1 MICVKKEK
9 YVSKHCG
16 NVSRSFKDIA
26 YSYISLFLVVM
37 VLVGTTVSWFTI
49 KDNANINSNIMN
61 FNSGTGLRVNDGE
74 DITNH
79 IKVDNFKI
87 DEASSVD
94 GRNLFFPN
102 KNVDG
107 DNNLTYSLQYRDA
120 TVGDKNQRF
129 LYKDFTVSADSK
141 ETDVYVKSYTI
152 KVGKE
157 TFNGSTQILFEDKD
171 KPLKPTGIVTHDT
184 CPIRIAFITDSQD
197 KPTVFDP
204 TALVDRYAKTYPAI
218 SSTSLDTGSVI
229 NTENSTSISFSD
241 YYYAVGKP
249 IFTLEGTTPKK
260 VTMVAWLEG
269 TGDNCDKYAGKKLSI
284 DIELESNFKDMET
297 ITFVDDTVGDNV
309 TSVKHW
315 INENKDCIVT
325 MTYKD
330 ITTTDSPYRTVIM
343 QENGND
349 DKGNPTWVA
358 PIPEKVVT
366 DITFN
371 RYSLNDEMIYNAWYT
386 RAQVEDMWAHM
397 LDSRKPA
404 ALQESRE
411 IKDKTT
417 GELKRKTV
425 YTAIG
430 GNGYSTTQNISERL
444 SPCLGYWD
452 YENIKNPSGGG
463 SSSGGGSGSGGGIV
477 EDPNAKIKIG
487 IDFNITTNN
496 KNWIKEDIKN
506 HGYRMF
512 AKFTDGK
519 LVPMKLDNDV
529 CKIDNDG
536 KINDYEMKVNSILT
550 AFVLKSNSDTKTIE
564 IDKNVTFNRSM
575 NITMEISNDDVA
587 RRTN

>member
-1 MICVKKEK
+1 MKKEK

-16 NVSRSFKDIA
+16 NVSRSFKDIS

-102 KNVDG
+102 NNVDG

-141 ETDVYVKSYTI
+141 ETNVYVKSYTI
-152 KVGKE
+152 KVGDE
-157 TFNGSTQILFEDKD
+157 TFNGSTQILFEDKNN
-171 KPLKPTGIVTHDT
+171 PLKPTGIVTHDA

-218 SSTSLDTGSVI
+218 SSTALDTGLVI

-269 TGDNCDKYAGKKLSI
+269 TGDNCDKYAGKDLSI
-284 DIELESNFKDMET
+284 DIELESNFKDMEW
-297 ITFVDDTVGDNV
+297 ITFVDDTVGDDDA
-309 TSVKHW
+309 SVKHW
-315 INENKDCIVT
+315 INKDNDCIVT

-330 ITTTDSPYRTVIM
+330 ITTTGSPYRTVIM

-386 RAQVEDMWAHM
+386 RKDVETMWEHK
-397 LDSRKPA
+397 LDGRKPA

-411 IKDKTT
+411 INGT
-417 GELKRKTV
+417 RKTV
-425 YTAIG
+425 YTALG
-430 GNGYSTTQNISERL
+430 GNGYSTTEDISERL

-452 YENIKNPSGGG
+452 YENISSGG
-463 SSSGGGSGSGGGIV
+463 SSSGGGSGSGGSGSGGEIV

-487 IDFNITTNN
+487 IDFNITANN
-496 KNWIKEDIKN
+496 KDWINNNIN
-506 HGYRMF
+506 FNGYKMY
-512 AKFTDGK
+512 AKFSDGT
-519 LVPMKLDNDV
+519 LVPMSKGKDEVV
-529 CKIDNDG
+529 CKIN
-536 KINDYEMKVNSILT
+536 NYEMKVNSILT
-550 AFVLKSNSDTKTIE
+550 AFVLKSESDTKTIK
-564 IDKNVTFNRSM
+564 IDKNVIFNRSM

-587 RRTN
+587 HRTN

>member
-1 MICVKKEK
+1 
-9 YVSKHCG
+9 
-16 NVSRSFKDIA
+16 
-26 YSYISLFLVVM
+26 M

-107 DNNLTYSLQYRDA
+107 GNNLTYSLQYRDA

-141 ETDVYVKSYTI
+141 ETNVYVKSYTI
-152 KVGKE
+152 KVGDE
-157 TFNGSTQILFEDKD
+157 VFNGSTQILFEDKAN
-171 KPLKPTGIVTHDT
+171 PLKPTGIVTHDT
-184 CPIRIAFITDSQD
+184 CPVRIAFITDSQD

-269 TGDNCDKYAGKKLSI
+269 TGDNCDKYAGKDLSI
-284 DIELESNFKDMET
+284 DIELESNFKDMEM
-297 ITFVDDTVGDNV
+297 ITFVDNTVGDSDA
-309 TSVKHW
+309 SVKHW
-315 INENKDCIVT
+315 INNNNDCLVT

-330 ITTTDSPYRTVIM
+330 VTTTGSPYRTVIM

-386 RAQVEDMWAHM
+386 RDQVETMWAHK
-397 LDSRKPA
+397 LDDRKPA

-411 IKDKTT
+411 INGT
-417 GELKRKTV
+417 RKTV
-425 YTAIG
+425 YTALG
-430 GNGYSTTQNISERL
+430 GNGYSTTEDISERL

-452 YENIKNPSGGG
+452 YENIKNNTSGGG
-463 SSSGGGSGSGGGIV
+463 SSSGGSGEIV

-487 IDFNITTNN
+487 IDFNITTND
-496 KNWIKEDIKN
+496 KTWIQDDIN
-506 HGYRMF
+506 YHGYTMY
-512 AKFTDGK
+512 AKFIDGT
-519 LVPMKLDNDV
+519 LVPMELDNDI
-529 CKIDNDG
+529 CKISN
-536 KINDYEMKVNSILT
+536 YEMKVNSILT
-550 AFVLKSNSDTKTIE
+550 NFVLKSKSDTKTIKIE
-564 IDKNVTFNRSM
+564 QNVVFNRSM
-575 NITMEISNDDVA
+575 NIAMVISNNDVA
-587 RRTN
+587 HRTN

>member
-1 MICVKKEK
+1 
-9 YVSKHCG
+9 
-16 NVSRSFKDIA
+16 
-26 YSYISLFLVVM
+26 M

-102 KNVDG
+102 NNVDS

-141 ETDVYVKSYTI
+141 ETNVYVKSYTI
-152 KVGKE
+152 KVGNE
-157 TFNGSTQILFEDKD
+157 TFNGSTQILFEDKNN
-171 KPLKPTGIVTHDT
+171 PLKPTGIVTHDA

-218 SSTSLDTGSVI
+218 SSTALDTGLVI

-269 TGDNCDKYAGKKLSI
+269 TGDNCDKYAGKDLSI
-284 DIELESNFKDMET
+284 DIELESNFKDMEW
-297 ITFVDDTVGDNV
+297 ITFVDDTVGDNDPSV
-309 TSVKHW
+309 THW
-315 INENKDCIVT
+315 INKDKDCIVT

-330 ITTTDSPYRTVIM
+330 ITTTGSPYRTVIM
-343 QENGND
+343 QEND
-349 DKGNPTWVA
+349 KDAKGNPTWVA

-386 RAQVEDMWAHM
+386 RKDVETMWAKK
-397 LDSRKPA
+397 LNTDRKKAP
-404 ALQESRE
+404 LQESRE
-411 IKDKTT
+411 INGT
-417 GELKRKTV
+417 RKTV
-425 YTAIG
+425 YTALG
-430 GNGYSTTQNISERL
+430 GNGYSTTEDISERL

-452 YENIKNPSGGG
+452 YENISSGG
-463 SSSGGGSGSGGGIV
+463 SSSGGGSGSGGSGSGGGIV

-487 IDFNITTNN
+487 IDFNITANN
-496 KNWIKEDIKN
+496 KNWIKSNINDN
-506 HGYRMF
+506 GYTMY
-512 AKFTDGK
+512 AKFIDGT
-519 LVPMKLDNDV
+519 LVYGIGQRCL
-529 CKIDNDG
+529 
-536 KINDYEMKVNSILT
+536 
-550 AFVLKSNSDTKTIE
+550 
-564 IDKNVTFNRSM
+564 
-575 NITMEISNDDVA
+575 
-587 RRTN
+587 

>member
-1 MICVKKEK
+1 MKKEK
-9 YVSKHCG
+9 YVSKHAG
-16 NVSRSFKDIA
+16 DVTHSLKKAA

-107 DNNLTYSLQYRDA
+107 GNNLTYSLQYRDA

-141 ETDVYVKSYTI
+141 ETDVYVKSYKIT
-152 KVGKE
+152 VGDE
-157 TFNGSTQILFEDKD
+157 VFNGSTQILFEDKNN
-171 KPLKPTGIVTHDT
+171 PLKPTGIVTHDI

-269 TGDNCDKYAGKKLSI
+269 TGDNCDKYAGKDLSI
-284 DIELESNFKDMET
+284 DIELESNFKDMEW
-297 ITFVDDTVGDNV
+297 ITFVDDTVGDNDA
-309 TSVKHW
+309 SVKHW
-315 INENKDCIVT
+315 INKDNDCIVT

-330 ITTTDSPYRTVIM
+330 ITTTGSPYRTVIM
-343 QENGND
+343 QEND
-349 DKGNPTWVA
+349 KDAKGNPTWVA

-386 RAQVEDMWAHM
+386 RDQVEKMWANK
-397 LDSRKPA
+397 LTKTYK
-404 ALQESRE
+404 LQESRE
-411 IKDKTT
+411 ITDSSTGKTS
-417 GELKRKTV
+417 RKTV
-425 YTAIG
+425 YTALG
-430 GNGYSTTQNISERL
+430 GNGYGKTEDISERL

-452 YENIKNPSGGG
+452 YENISSGGSG
-463 SSSGGGSGSGGGIV
+463 SGGSGSGGGIV

-496 KNWIKEDIKN
+496 KTWIKGNIKDN
-506 HGYRMF
+506 GYKMY
-512 AKFTDGK
+512 AKFIDGT
-519 LVPMKLDNDV
+519 LVPMDLDNDV
-529 CKIDNDG
+529 CKINDC
-536 KINDYEMKVNSILT
+536 EMKVNSILT
-550 AFVLKSNSDTKTIE
+550 AFVLKSKSDTKTIR
-564 IDKNVTFNRSM
+564 INQNVIFNRSM

-587 RRTN
+587 HRTN

>member
-1 MICVKKEK
+1 MKKEK

-16 NVSRSFKDIA
+16 NVSRSFKDIS

-37 VLVGTTVSWFTI
+37 VLIGSTVSWFTI

-102 KNVDG
+102 NNVDG
-107 DNNLTYSLQYRDA
+107 DSNLTYSLQYRDA

-141 ETDVYVKSYTI
+141 ETNVYVKSYTI
-152 KVGKE
+152 KVGDE
-157 TFNGSTQILFEDKD
+157 TFNGSTQILFNDSSN
-171 KPLKPTGIVTHDT
+171 PLKPTGIVTHDT

-269 TGDNCDKYAGKKLSI
+269 TGDNCDKYAGKPLSI
-284 DIELESNFKDMET
+284 DIELESNFKDMEW
-297 ITFVDDTVGDNV
+297 ITFVDDTVGDEN

-315 INENKDCIVT
+315 INSANDSLIT

-330 ITTTDSPYRTVIM
+330 ITTTGSPYRTVIM
-343 QENGND
+343 KDNGKD
-349 DKGNPTWVA
+349 AKGNPTWVA

-386 RAQVEDMWAHM
+386 RDKVEKMWANK
-397 LDSRKPA
+397 LTGDSAERKTHE
-404 ALQESRE
+404 LQESRQ
-411 IKDKTT
+411 INGT
-417 GELKRKTV
+417 RKTV
-425 YTAIG
+425 YTALG
-430 GNGYSTTQNISERL
+430 GNGYGKTEDISQRL

-452 YENIKNPSGGG
+452 YENI
-463 SSSGGGSGSGGGIV
+463 SSGGSGSGGSGSGDEII

-496 KNWIKEDIKN
+496 KTWIKDDIKY
-506 HGYRMF
+506 HGYKMY
-512 AKFTDGK
+512 AKFIDGT
-519 LVPMKLDNDV
+519 LVPMSLANDV
-529 CKIDNDG
+529 C

-550 AFVLKSNSDTKTIE
+550 AFVLKKSESDTKTI
-564 IDKNVTFNRSM
+564 IINQNVIFNRSM

-587 RRTN
+587 HRTN

>member
-1 MICVKKEK
+1 MKKEK

-16 NVSRSFKDIA
+16 NVSRSFKDIS

-79 IKVDNFKI
+79 IKVDDFKI

-102 KNVDG
+102 NNVDG
-107 DNNLTYSLQYRDA
+107 NNNLTYSLQYRDA
-120 TVGDKNQRF
+120 TVGDKNKRF
-129 LYKDFTVSADSK
+129 LYKDFTISADSK
-141 ETDVYVKSYTI
+141 ETNVYVKSYTI
-152 KVGKE
+152 KVGDE

-218 SSTSLDTGSVI
+218 SSTALDTGSVI

-269 TGDNCDKYAGKKLSI
+269 TGDNCDKYAGKDLSI
-284 DIELESNFKDMET
+284 DIELESNFKDMEW
-297 ITFVDDTVGDNV
+297 ITFVDDTVGDDDA
-309 TSVKHW
+309 SVKHW
-315 INENKDCIVT
+315 INKDNDCIVT

-343 QENGND
+343 KDNGND

-386 RAQVEDMWAHM
+386 RKDVETMWAHK
-397 LDSRKPA
+397 LDGRKPA

-411 IKDKTT
+411 INGT
-417 GELKRKTV
+417 RKTV

-430 GNGYSTTQNISERL
+430 GNGYSKTEDISERL

-452 YENIKNPSGGG
+452 YENISGGG
-463 SSSGGGSGSGGGIV
+463 SSSGGGSGSGGSGSGGEIV

-487 IDFNITTNN
+487 IDFNITANN
-496 KNWIKEDIKN
+496 KNWIKSNINDN
-506 HGYRMF
+506 GYTMY
-512 AKFTDGK
+512 AKFIDGT
-519 LVPMKLDNDV
+519 LVPMELDNDV
-529 CKIDNDG
+529 CKIN
-536 KINDYEMKVNSILT
+536 NYEMKVNSILT
-550 AFVLKSNSDTKTIE
+550 AFVLKSESDIKTIK
-564 IDKNVTFNRSM
+564 IDKNVIFNRSM
-575 NITMEISNDDVA
+575 NIAMEISNNDVA
-587 RRTN
+587 HRTN

>member
-1 MICVKKEK
+1 MKKEK

-141 ETDVYVKSYTI
+141 ETNVYVKSYTI

-157 TFNGSTQILFEDKD
+157 TFNGSTQILFDNSN
-171 KPLKPTGIVTHDT
+171 PPKPTDIVTHDT

-269 TGDNCDKYAGKKLSI
+269 TGDNCDKYAGEPLSI

-297 ITFVDDTVGDNV
+297 ITFVDDTVGDKDASV
-309 TSVKHW
+309 THW
-315 INENKDCIVT
+315 INKDNDCIVT

-386 RAQVEDMWAHM
+386 REQVEEMWKKTNQ
-397 LDSRKPA
+397 LDPNGESGKRKTA
-404 ALQESRE
+404 DLQVSRE
-411 IKDKTT
+411 INGT
-417 GELKRKTV
+417 RKTV
-425 YTAIG
+425 YTALG
-430 GNGYSTTQNISERL
+430 GNGYGKTEDISQRL

-463 SSSGGGSGSGGGIV
+463 SSSGGNGEIV
-477 EDPNAKIKIG
+477 EDPNAKIRIG
-487 IDFNITTNN
+487 IDFSITTHN

-506 HGYRMF
+506 HGYKMY
-512 AKFTDGK
+512 AKFIDGT

-587 RRTN
+587 HRTN

>member
-1 MICVKKEK
+1 MKKEK

-16 NVSRSFKDIA
+16 NVSHSFKGIS

-37 VLVGTTVSWFTI
+37 VLIGSTVSWFTI

-79 IKVDNFKI
+79 IKVDNFNI

-102 KNVDG
+102 NNVDG

-141 ETDVYVKSYTI
+141 ETNVYVKSYTI
-152 KVGKE
+152 KVGDE
-157 TFNGSTQILFEDKD
+157 TFNGSTQILFNDSSN
-171 KPLKPTGIVTHDT
+171 PLKPTGIVTHDT

-284 DIELESNFKDMET
+284 DIELESNFKDMEW
-297 ITFVDDTVGDNV
+297 ITFVDDTVGDAN

-315 INENKDCIVT
+315 INSANDSLIT

-330 ITTTDSPYRTVIM
+330 ITTTGSPYRTVIM
-343 QENGND
+343 KDNGED
-349 DKGNPTWVA
+349 AKGNPTWVA

-386 RAQVEDMWAHM
+386 RDKVEEMWANK
-397 LDSRKPA
+397 LTGDSAKRKTHE
-404 ALQESRE
+404 LQESRE
-411 IKDKTT
+411 INGT
-417 GELKRKTV
+417 RKTV
-425 YTAIG
+425 YTALG
-430 GNGYSTTQNISERL
+430 GNGYGKTEDISQRL

-452 YENIKNPSGGG
+452 YENI
-463 SSSGGGSGSGGGIV
+463 SSGGSGSGGSGSGGEII

-496 KNWIKEDIKN
+496 KNWIKDDIN
-506 HGYRMF
+506 YHGYKMY
-512 AKFTDGK
+512 AKFIDGT

-529 CKIDNDG
+529 C

-550 AFVLKSNSDTKTIE
+550 AFVLKSESDTKTIK
-564 IDKNVTFNRSM
+564 INQNVIFNRSM

-587 RRTN
+587 HRTN

>member
-9 YVSKHCG
+9 YVSKHAG
-16 NVSRSFKDIA
+16 DVTHSLKKAA

-141 ETDVYVKSYTI
+141 ETDVYVKSYKIT
-152 KVGKE
+152 VGDE
-157 TFNGSTQILFEDKD
+157 VFNGSTQILFEDKNN
-171 KPLKPTGIVTHDT
+171 PLKPTGIVTHDI

-269 TGDNCDKYAGKKLSI
+269 TGDNCDKYAGKDLSI
-284 DIELESNFKDMET
+284 DIELESNFKDMEW
-297 ITFVDDTVGDNV
+297 ITFVDDTVGDNDA
-309 TSVKHW
+309 SVKHW
-315 INENKDCIVT
+315 INKDNDCIVT

-330 ITTTDSPYRTVIM
+330 ITTTGSPYRTVIM
-343 QENGND
+343 QEND
-349 DKGNPTWVA
+349 KDAKGNPTWVA

-386 RAQVEDMWAHM
+386 RDQVEKMWANK
-397 LDSRKPA
+397 LTKTYK
-404 ALQESRE
+404 LQESRE
-411 IKDKTT
+411 ITDSSTGKTS
-417 GELKRKTV
+417 RKTV
-425 YTAIG
+425 YTALG
-430 GNGYSTTQNISERL
+430 GNGYGKTEDISERL

-452 YENIKNPSGGG
+452 YENISSGGSG
-463 SSSGGGSGSGGGIV
+463 SGGSGSGGGIV

-496 KNWIKEDIKN
+496 KTWIKGNIKDN
-506 HGYRMF
+506 GYKMY
-512 AKFTDGK
+512 AKFIDGT
-519 LVPMKLDNDV
+519 LVPMDLDNDV
-529 CKIDNDG
+529 CKINDC
-536 KINDYEMKVNSILT
+536 EMKVNSILT
-550 AFVLKSNSDTKTIE
+550 AFVLKSKSDTKTIR
-564 IDKNVTFNRSM
+564 INQNVIFNRSM

-587 RRTN
+587 HRTN

>member
-1 MICVKKEK
+1 MKKEK
-9 YVSKHCG
+9 YVSKHAG
-16 NVSRSFKDIA
+16 DVTHSLKKAA

-107 DNNLTYSLQYRDA
+107 GNNLTYSLQYRDA

-141 ETDVYVKSYTI
+141 ETNVYVKSYKIT
-152 KVGKE
+152 VGDE
-157 TFNGSTQILFEDKD
+157 VFNGSTQILFEDKNN
-171 KPLKPTGIVTHDT
+171 PLKPTGIVTHDI

-269 TGDNCDKYAGKKLSI
+269 TGDNCDKYAGKDLSI
-284 DIELESNFKDMET
+284 DIELESNFKDMEW
-297 ITFVDDTVGDNV
+297 ITFVDDTVGDNDA
-309 TSVKHW
+309 SVKHW
-315 INENKDCIVT
+315 INKDNDCIVT

-330 ITTTDSPYRTVIM
+330 ITTTGSPYRTVIM
-343 QENGND
+343 QEND
-349 DKGNPTWVA
+349 KDAKGNPTWVA

-386 RAQVEDMWAHM
+386 RDQVEKMWANK
-397 LDSRKPA
+397 LTKTYK
-404 ALQESRE
+404 LQESRE
-411 IKDKTT
+411 ITDSSTGKTS
-417 GELKRKTV
+417 RKTV
-425 YTAIG
+425 YTALG
-430 GNGYSTTQNISERL
+430 GNGYGKTEDISERL

-452 YENIKNPSGGG
+452 YENISSGGSG
-463 SSSGGGSGSGGGIV
+463 SGGSGSGGGIV

-496 KNWIKEDIKN
+496 KTWIKGNIKDN
-506 HGYRMF
+506 GYKMY
-512 AKFTDGK
+512 AKFIDGT
-519 LVPMKLDNDV
+519 LVPMDLDNDV
-529 CKIDNDG
+529 CKINDC
-536 KINDYEMKVNSILT
+536 EMKVNSILT
-550 AFVLKSNSDTKTIE
+550 AFVLKSKSDTKTIR
-564 IDKNVTFNRSM
+564 INQNVIFNRSM
-575 NITMEISNDDVA
+575 NITMEISNG
-587 RRTN
+587 

>member
-1 MICVKKEK
+1 MKKEK

-16 NVSRSFKDIA
+16 NVSRSFKDIS

-79 IKVDNFKI
+79 IKVDDFKI

-102 KNVDG
+102 NNVDG
-107 DNNLTYSLQYRDA
+107 NNNLTYSLQYRDA
-120 TVGDKNQRF
+120 TVGDKNKRF
-129 LYKDFTVSADSK
+129 LYKDFTISADSK
-141 ETDVYVKSYTI
+141 ETNVYVKSYTI
-152 KVGKE
+152 KVGDE

-197 KPTVFDP
+197 KPKVFDP

-218 SSTSLDTGSVI
+218 SSTALDTGSVI

-269 TGDNCDKYAGKKLSI
+269 TGDNCDKYAGKDLSI
-284 DIELESNFKDMET
+284 DIELESNFKDMEW
-297 ITFVDDTVGDNV
+297 ITFVDDTVGDDDA
-309 TSVKHW
+309 SVKHW
-315 INENKDCIVT
+315 INKDNDCIVT

-330 ITTTDSPYRTVIM
+330 ITTTGSPYRTVIM
-343 QENGND
+343 KDNGND
-349 DKGNPTWVA
+349 AKGNPTWVA

-386 RAQVEDMWAHM
+386 RDQVETMWAHK
-397 LDSRKPA
+397 LDGRKPA

-411 IKDKTT
+411 INGT
-417 GELKRKTV
+417 RKTV

-430 GNGYSTTQNISERL
+430 GNGYSTTEDISERL

-452 YENIKNPSGGG
+452 YENISSGG
-463 SSSGGGSGSGGGIV
+463 SSSGGGSGSGGSGSGGEIV

-487 IDFNITTNN
+487 IDFNITANN
-496 KNWIKEDIKN
+496 KDWIKSNIN
-506 HGYRMF
+506 YNGYTMY
-512 AKFTDGK
+512 AKFIDGT
-519 LVPMKLDNDV
+519 LVPMELDNDV
-529 CKIDNDG
+529 C

-550 AFVLKSNSDTKTIE
+550 NFVLKSKSDTKTIK
-564 IDKNVTFNRSM
+564 IDQNVIFNRSM
-575 NITMEISNDDVA
+575 NITMEISNNDVA
-587 RRTN
+587 HRTN

>member
-1 MICVKKEK
+1 MKKEK

-16 NVSRSFKDIA
+16 NVSHSFKGIS

-102 KNVDG
+102 NNVDG

-120 TVGDKNQRF
+120 TVGDKNKRF

-141 ETDVYVKSYTI
+141 ETNVYVKSYTI
-152 KVGKE
+152 TVGDE
-157 TFNGSTQILFEDKD
+157 TFNGSTQILFEDKNN
-171 KPLKPTGIVTHDT
+171 PLKPTGIVTHDA
-184 CPIRIAFITDSQD
+184 CPVRIAFITDSQD

-218 SSTSLDTGSVI
+218 SSTSLDTGTVI

-269 TGDNCDKYAGKKLSI
+269 TGDNCDKYAGKDLSI

-297 ITFVDDTVGDNV
+297 ITFVDDTVGDNDASV
-309 TSVKHW
+309 THW
-315 INENKDCIVT
+315 INKDNDCIVT

-343 QENGND
+343 KDNGND
-349 DKGNPTWVA
+349 AKGNPTWVA

-386 RAQVEDMWAHM
+386 RKDVETMWEHK
-397 LDSRKPA
+397 LDGRKPA

-411 IKDKTT
+411 INGT
-417 GELKRKTV
+417 RKTV

-430 GNGYSTTQNISERL
+430 GNGYSTTEDISQRL

-452 YENIKNPSGGG
+452 YKNIKKPDGGG
-463 SSSGGGSGSGGGIV
+463 SSSGGDGGIV
-477 EDPNAKIKIG
+477 ENPNAKIKIG
-487 IDFNITTNN
+487 IDFNITANN
-496 KNWIKEDIKN
+496 KNWIKSNINDN
-506 HGYRMF
+506 GYTMY
-512 AKFTDGK
+512 AKFIDGT
-519 LVPMKLDNDV
+519 LVPMELDNDV
-529 CKIDNDG
+529 CKIN
-536 KINDYEMKVNSILT
+536 NYEMKVNSILT
-550 AFVLKSNSDTKTIE
+550 NFVLKSKSDTKTIR
-564 IDKNVTFNRSM
+564 IDQNVIFNRSM
-575 NITMEISNDDVA
+575 NIAMEISNNDVA
-587 RRTN
+587 HRTN

>member
-1 MICVKKEK
+1 
-9 YVSKHCG
+9 
-16 NVSRSFKDIA
+16 
-26 YSYISLFLVVM
+26 M

-102 KNVDG
+102 NNVDG
-107 DNNLTYSLQYRDA
+107 DSNLTYSLQYRDA

-141 ETDVYVKSYTI
+141 ETNVYVKSYTI
-152 KVGKE
+152 KVGNE
-157 TFNGSTQILFEDKD
+157 TFNGSTQILFEDKNN
-171 KPLKPTGIVTHDT
+171 PLKPTGIVTHDA

-218 SSTSLDTGSVI
+218 SSTALDTGLVI

-269 TGDNCDKYAGKKLSI
+269 TGDNCDKYAGKDLSI
-284 DIELESNFKDMET
+284 DIELESNFKDMEW
-297 ITFVDDTVGDNV
+297 ITFVDDTVGDNDPSV
-309 TSVKHW
+309 THW
-315 INENKDCIVT
+315 INKDKDCIVT

-330 ITTTDSPYRTVIM
+330 ITTTGSPYRTVIM
-343 QENGND
+343 QEND
-349 DKGNPTWVA
+349 KDAKGNPTWVA

-386 RAQVEDMWAHM
+386 RKDVETMWAKK
-397 LDSRKPA
+397 LNTDRKKAP
-404 ALQESRE
+404 LQESRE
-411 IKDKTT
+411 INGT
-417 GELKRKTV
+417 RKTV
-425 YTAIG
+425 YTALG
-430 GNGYSTTQNISERL
+430 GNGYSTTEDISERL

-452 YENIKNPSGGG
+452 YENISSGG
-463 SSSGGGSGSGGGIV
+463 SSSGGGSGSGGSGSGGGIV

-487 IDFNITTNN
+487 IDFNITANN
-496 KNWIKEDIKN
+496 KNWIKSNINDN
-506 HGYRMF
+506 GYTMY
-512 AKFTDGK
+512 AKFIDGT
-519 LVPMKLDNDV
+519 LVPMELDNDV
-529 CKIDNDG
+529 CKIN
-536 KINDYEMKVNSILT
+536 NYEMKVNSILT
-550 AFVLKSNSDTKTIE
+550 NFVLKSKSDTKTIR
-564 IDKNVTFNRSM
+564 ID
-575 NITMEISNDDVA
+575 
-587 RRTN
+587 

>member
-1 MICVKKEK
+1 
-9 YVSKHCG
+9 
-16 NVSRSFKDIA
+16 
-26 YSYISLFLVVM
+26 M

-79 IKVDNFKI
+79 IKVDDFKI

-102 KNVDG
+102 NNVDG
-107 DNNLTYSLQYRDA
+107 NNNLTYSLQYRDA
-120 TVGDKNQRF
+120 TVGDKNKRF

-141 ETDVYVKSYTI
+141 ETNVYVKSYTI
-152 KVGKE
+152 KVGDE
-157 TFNGSTQILFEDKD
+157 VFNGSTQILFEDKNN
-171 KPLKPTGIVTHDT
+171 PLKPTGIVTHDA

-218 SSTSLDTGSVI
+218 SSTALDTGLVI

-269 TGDNCDKYAGKKLSI
+269 TGDNCDKYAGKDLSI
-284 DIELESNFKDMET
+284 DIELESNFKDMEW
-297 ITFVDDTVGDNV
+297 ITFVDDTVGDDDA
-309 TSVKHW
+309 SVKHW
-315 INENKDCIVT
+315 INKDNDCIVT

-330 ITTTDSPYRTVIM
+330 ITTTGSPYRTVIM

-386 RAQVEDMWAHM
+386 RKDVETMWEHK
-397 LDSRKPA
+397 LDGRKPA

-411 IKDKTT
+411 INGT
-417 GELKRKTV
+417 RKTV
-425 YTAIG
+425 YTALG
-430 GNGYSTTQNISERL
+430 GNGYSTTEDISERL

-452 YENIKNPSGGG
+452 YENISSGG
-463 SSSGGGSGSGGGIV
+463 SSSGGGSGSGGSGSGGEIV

-487 IDFNITTNN
+487 IDFNITANN
-496 KNWIKEDIKN
+496 KDWINNNIN
-506 HGYRMF
+506 FNGYKMY
-512 AKFTDGK
+512 AKFSDGT
-519 LVPMKLDNDV
+519 LVPMSKGKDEVV
-529 CKIDNDG
+529 CKIN
-536 KINDYEMKVNSILT
+536 NYEMKVNSILT
-550 AFVLKSNSDTKTIE
+550 AFVLKSESDTKTIK
-564 IDKNVTFNRSM
+564 IDKNVIFNRSM

-587 RRTN
+587 HRTN

>member
-1 MICVKKEK
+1 MKKEK

-16 NVSRSFKDIA
+16 NVSRSFKDIS

-79 IKVDNFKI
+79 IKVDDSKI

-102 KNVDG
+102 NNVDG
-107 DNNLTYSLQYRDA
+107 NNNLTYSLQYRDA
-120 TVGDKNQRF
+120 TVGDKNKRF

-141 ETDVYVKSYTI
+141 ETNVYVKSYTI
-152 KVGKE
+152 KVGDE
-157 TFNGSTQILFEDKD
+157 VFNGSTQILFEDKD
-171 KPLKPTGIVTHDT
+171 NPLKPTGIVTHDA

-218 SSTSLDTGSVI
+218 SSTALDTGLVI

-269 TGDNCDKYAGKKLSI
+269 TGDNCDKYAGKDLSI
-284 DIELESNFKDMET
+284 DIELESNFKDMEW
-297 ITFVDDTVGDNV
+297 ITFVDDTVGDDDA
-309 TSVKHW
+309 SVKHW
-315 INENKDCIVT
+315 INKDNDCIVT

-330 ITTTDSPYRTVIM
+330 ITTTGSPYRTVIM

-386 RAQVEDMWAHM
+386 RKDVETMWEHK
-397 LDSRKPA
+397 LDGRKPA

-411 IKDKTT
+411 INGT
-417 GELKRKTV
+417 RKTV
-425 YTAIG
+425 YTALG
-430 GNGYSTTQNISERL
+430 GNGYSTTEDISERL

-452 YENIKNPSGGG
+452 YENISSGG
-463 SSSGGGSGSGGGIV
+463 SSSGGGSGSGGSGSGGEIV

-487 IDFNITTNN
+487 IDFNITANN
-496 KNWIKEDIKN
+496 KDWINNNIN
-506 HGYRMF
+506 FNGYKMY
-512 AKFTDGK
+512 AKFSDGT
-519 LVPMKLDNDV
+519 LVPMSKGKDEVV
-529 CKIDNDG
+529 CKIN
-536 KINDYEMKVNSILT
+536 NYEMKVNSILT
-550 AFVLKSNSDTKTIE
+550 AFVLKSESDTKTIK
-564 IDKNVTFNRSM
+564 IDKNVIFNRSM

-587 RRTN
+587 HRTN

>member
-1 MICVKKEK
+1 MKKEK

-16 NVSRSFKDIA
+16 NVSRSFKDAA

-107 DNNLTYSLQYRDA
+107 GNNLTYSLQYRDA

-141 ETDVYVKSYTI
+141 ETNVYVKSYKIT
-152 KVGKE
+152 VGDE
-157 TFNGSTQILFEDKD
+157 VFNGSTQILFEDKNN
-171 KPLKPTGIVTHDT
+171 PLKPTGIVTHDI

-269 TGDNCDKYAGKKLSI
+269 TGDNCDKYAGKDLSI
-284 DIELESNFKDMET
+284 DIELESNFKDMEW
-297 ITFVDDTVGDNV
+297 ITFVDDTVGDNDA
-309 TSVKHW
+309 SVKHW
-315 INENKDCIVT
+315 INKDNDCIVT

-330 ITTTDSPYRTVIM
+330 ITTTGSPYRTVIM
-343 QENGND
+343 QEND
-349 DKGNPTWVA
+349 KDAKGNPTWVA

-386 RAQVEDMWAHM
+386 RDQVEKMWANK
-397 LDSRKPA
+397 LTKTYK
-404 ALQESRE
+404 LQESRE
-411 IKDKTT
+411 ITDSSTGKTS
-417 GELKRKTV
+417 RKTV
-425 YTAIG
+425 YTALG
-430 GNGYSTTQNISERL
+430 GNGYGKTEDISERL

-452 YENIKNPSGGG
+452 YENISSGGSG
-463 SSSGGGSGSGGGIV
+463 SGGSGSGGGIV

-496 KNWIKEDIKN
+496 KIWIKGNIKDN
-506 HGYRMF
+506 GYKMY
-512 AKFTDGK
+512 AKFIDGT
-519 LVPMKLDNDV
+519 LVPMDLDNDV
-529 CKIDNDG
+529 CKINDC
-536 KINDYEMKVNSILT
+536 EMKVNSILT
-550 AFVLKSNSDTKTIE
+550 AFVLKSKSDTKTIR
-564 IDKNVTFNRSM
+564 INQNVIFNRSM

-587 RRTN
+587 HRTN

>member
-1 MICVKKEK
+1 MKKEK

-16 NVSRSFKDIA
+16 NVSHSFKGIS

-37 VLVGTTVSWFTI
+37 VLIGSTVSWFTI

-152 KVGKE
+152 TVGDE
-157 TFNGSTQILFEDKD
+157 VFNGSTQILFNDSSN
-171 KPLKPTGIVTHDT
+171 PLKPTGIVTHDT
-184 CPIRIAFITDSQD
+184 CPIRIAFITDSQE

-241 YYYAVGKP
+241 YYFAVGKP

-269 TGDNCDKYAGKKLSI
+269 TGDNCDKYAGKDLSI
-284 DIELESNFKDMET
+284 DIELESNFKDMEW
-297 ITFVDDTVGDNV
+297 ITFVDDTVGDID

-315 INENKDCIVT
+315 INSANDSLIT

-330 ITTTDSPYRTVIM
+330 ITTTGSPYRTVIM
-343 QENGND
+343 KDNGED
-349 DKGNPTWVA
+349 AKGNPTWVA

-371 RYSLNDEMIYNAWYT
+371 RYSLDDEMIYNAWYT
-386 RAQVEDMWAHM
+386 RDQVEDMWADK
-397 LDSRKPA
+397 LTGDSAKRKTHE
-404 ALQESRE
+404 LQESRV
-411 IKDKTT
+411 INGT
-417 GELKRKTV
+417 RKTV
-425 YTAIG
+425 YTALG
-430 GNGYSTTQNISERL
+430 GNGYGKTQDISQRL

-452 YENIKNPSGGG
+452 YENISGGG
-463 SSSGGGSGSGGGIV
+463 SSSGGSGEII
-477 EDPNAKIKIG
+477 EDPNAKIRIG
-487 IDFNITTNN
+487 IDFNITTND
-496 KNWIKEDIKN
+496 KTWIKENIN
-506 HGYRMF
+506 SNGYTMY
-512 AKFTDGK
+512 AKFIDGT
-519 LVPMKLDNDV
+519 LVPMKLDNNV

-550 AFVLKSNSDTKTIE
+550 AFVLKSKSDTKTIR
-564 IDKNVTFNRSM
+564 INQNVIFNRSM
-575 NITMEISNDDVA
+575 NITMVISNDDVA
-587 RRTN
+587 HRTN

>member
-1 MICVKKEK
+1 MKKEK

-16 NVSRSFKDIA
+16 NVSHSFKGIS

-79 IKVDNFKI
+79 IKVENFKI

-94 GRNLFFPN
+94 GRNVFFPN
-102 KNVDG
+102 SNIDG
-107 DNNLTYSLQYRDA
+107 GSNSTNSMQYRDA

-141 ETDVYVKSYTI
+141 ETNVYVKSYTI
-152 KVGKE
+152 TVGDE
-157 TFNGSTQILFEDKD
+157 VFNGSTQILFDNS
-171 KPLKPTGIVTHDT
+171 KPPKPTGIVTHDA

-269 TGDNCDKYAGKKLSI
+269 TGDNCDEYAGKPLSI
-284 DIELESNFKDMET
+284 DIELESNFRDMEL
-297 ITFVDDTVGDNV
+297 ITFVDDTWGDDVVSDDAN
-309 TSVKHW
+309 HW
-315 INENKDCIVT
+315 INKNKDCIVT

-330 ITTTDSPYRTVIM
+330 ITTTGSPYRTVIM
-343 QENGND
+343 QEND
-349 DKGNPTWVA
+349 KDAKGNPTWVA

-386 RAQVEDMWAHM
+386 REQVEEMWKNTNQ
-397 LDSRKPA
+397 LKGDSAKRKTA
-404 ALQESRE
+404 KLQESRE
-411 IKDKTT
+411 INGT
-417 GELKRKTV
+417 RKTV
-425 YTAIG
+425 YTALG
-430 GNGYSTTQNISERL
+430 GNGYGKTEDISQRL

-452 YENIKNPSGGG
+452 YENISSGG
-463 SSSGGGSGSGGGIV
+463 SSSGGGSGSGGSGSGGGIV

-487 IDFNITTNN
+487 IDFNITNDN
-496 KNWIKEDIKN
+496 KTWIKENIN
-506 HGYRMF
+506 SNGYTMY
-512 AKFTDGK
+512 AKFIDGT
-519 LVPMKLDNDV
+519 LVPMELDNDV
-529 CKIDNDG
+529 CKIN
-536 KINDYEMKVNSILT
+536 NYEMKVNSILT
-550 AFVLKSNSDTKTIE
+550 NFVLKSESDTKTIG
-564 IDKNVTFNRSM
+564 IDQNVIFNRSM
-575 NITMEISNDDVA
+575 NITMVISNNDVA
-587 RRTN
+587 HRTN

>member
-1 MICVKKEK
+1 MKKEK

-16 NVSRSFKDIA
+16 NVSRSFKDIS

-79 IKVDNFKI
+79 IKVDDFKI

-102 KNVDG
+102 NNVDG
-107 DNNLTYSLQYRDA
+107 NNNLTYSLQYRDA
-120 TVGDKNQRF
+120 TVGDKNKRF

-141 ETDVYVKSYTI
+141 ETNVYVKSYTI
-152 KVGKE
+152 KVGDE
-157 TFNGSTQILFEDKD
+157 TFNGSTQILFEDKNN
-171 KPLKPTGIVTHDT
+171 PLKPTGIVTHDT

-269 TGDNCDKYAGKKLSI
+269 TGDNCDKYADKNLSI
-284 DIELESNFKDMET
+284 DIELESNFKDMEL
-297 ITFVDDTVGDNV
+297 ITFVDNTVGDDDA
-309 TSVKHW
+309 SVKHW
-315 INENKDCIVT
+315 INKDNDCIVT

-349 DKGNPTWVA
+349 KNGNPTWVA

-386 RAQVEDMWAHM
+386 RDQVETMWAHK
-397 LDSRKPA
+397 LDGRKPA

-411 IKDKTT
+411 INGT
-417 GELKRKTV
+417 RKTV

-430 GNGYSTTQNISERL
+430 GNGYSTTEDISERL

-452 YENIKNPSGGG
+452 YENISSGG
-463 SSSGGGSGSGGGIV
+463 SSSGGGSGSGGSGSGGGII

-487 IDFNITTNN
+487 IDFNITANN
-496 KNWIKEDIKN
+496 KNWIKSNINDN
-506 HGYRMF
+506 GYTMY
-512 AKFTDGK
+512 AKFIDGT
-519 LVPMKLDNDV
+519 LVPMELDNDV
-529 CKIDNDG
+529 CKIN
-536 KINDYEMKVNSILT
+536 NYEMKVNSILT
-550 AFVLKSNSDTKTIE
+550 NFVLKSKSDTKTIR
-564 IDKNVTFNRSM
+564 IDQNVIFNRSM
-575 NITMEISNDDVA
+575 NIAMEISNNDVA
-587 RRTN
+587 HRTN

>member
-16 NVSRSFKDIA
+16 NVSHSFKGIS

-102 KNVDG
+102 NNVDG

-120 TVGDKNQRF
+120 TVGDKNKRF

-141 ETDVYVKSYTI
+141 ETNVYVKSYTI
-152 KVGKE
+152 TVGDE
-157 TFNGSTQILFEDKD
+157 VFNGSTQILFEDKNN
-171 KPLKPTGIVTHDT
+171 PLKPTGIVTHDA
-184 CPIRIAFITDSQD
+184 CPVRIAFITDSQD

-218 SSTSLDTGSVI
+218 SSTALDTGTVI

-269 TGDNCDKYAGKKLSI
+269 TGDNCDKYAGKDLSI

-297 ITFVDDTVGDNV
+297 ITFVDDTVGDNDASV
-309 TSVKHW
+309 THW
-315 INENKDCIVT
+315 INKDNDCIVT

-343 QENGND
+343 KDNGND
-349 DKGNPTWVA
+349 AKGNPTWVA

-386 RAQVEDMWAHM
+386 RKDVETMWEHK
-397 LDSRKPA
+397 LDGRKPA

-411 IKDKTT
+411 INGT
-417 GELKRKTV
+417 RKTV

-430 GNGYSTTQNISERL
+430 GNGYSTTEDISQRL

-463 SSSGGGSGSGGGIV
+463 SGSGGSGSGGEIV

-487 IDFNITTNN
+487 IDFDITANN
-496 KNWIKEDIKN
+496 KNWIKDNIISN
-506 HGYRMF
+506 HYTMH
-512 AKFTDGK
+512 AKFSDGT
-519 LVPMKLDNDV
+519 LVPMELDNNV
-529 CKIDNDG
+529 CKIKDH
-536 KINDYEMKVNSILT
+536 EMKVNSILT
-550 AFVLKSNSDTKTIE
+550 NFVLKSKSDTKTIR
-564 IDKNVTFNRSM
+564 INQNVIFNRSM
-575 NITMEISNDDVA
+575 NITMVISNDDVA
-587 RRTN
+587 HRTN

>member
-1 MICVKKEK
+1 
-9 YVSKHCG
+9 
-16 NVSRSFKDIA
+16 
-26 YSYISLFLVVM
+26 M
-37 VLVGTTVSWFTI
+37 VLVGSTVSWFTI

-79 IKVDNFKI
+79 IKVENFKI

-102 KNVDG
+102 NNVDG

-120 TVGDKNQRF
+120 TVGDKNKRF

-141 ETDVYVKSYTI
+141 ETNVYVKSYTI
-152 KVGKE
+152 TVGDE
-157 TFNGSTQILFEDKD
+157 VFNGSTQILFEDKNNS
-171 KPLKPTGIVTHDT
+171 LKPTGIVTHDA
-184 CPIRIAFITDSQD
+184 CPVRIAFITDSQD

-218 SSTSLDTGSVI
+218 SSTSLDTGTVI

-269 TGDNCDKYAGKKLSI
+269 TGDNCDKYAGKDLSI

-297 ITFVDDTVGDNV
+297 ITFVDDTVGDNDASV
-309 TSVKHW
+309 THW
-315 INENKDCIVT
+315 INKDNDCIVT

-343 QENGND
+343 KDNGND
-349 DKGNPTWVA
+349 AKGNPTWVA

-386 RAQVEDMWAHM
+386 RKDVETMWEHK
-397 LDSRKPA
+397 LDGRKPA

-411 IKDKTT
+411 INGT
-417 GELKRKTV
+417 RKTV

-430 GNGYSTTQNISERL
+430 GNGYSTTEDISQRL

-452 YENIKNPSGGG
+452 YKNIKKPDGGG
-463 SSSGGGSGSGGGIV
+463 SSSGGDGGIV
-477 EDPNAKIKIG
+477 ENPNAKIKIG
-487 IDFNITTNN
+487 IDFNITANN
-496 KNWIKEDIKN
+496 KNWIKSNINDN
-506 HGYRMF
+506 GYTMY
-512 AKFTDGK
+512 AKFIDGT
-519 LVPMKLDNDV
+519 LVPMELDNDV
-529 CKIDNDG
+529 CKIN
-536 KINDYEMKVNSILT
+536 NYEMKVNSILT
-550 AFVLKSNSDTKTIE
+550 NFVLKSKSDTKTIR
-564 IDKNVTFNRSM
+564 IDQNVIFNRSM
-575 NITMEISNDDVA
+575 NIAMEISNNDVA
-587 RRTN
+587 HRTN

>member
-1 MICVKKEK
+1 
-9 YVSKHCG
+9 
-16 NVSRSFKDIA
+16 
-26 YSYISLFLVVM
+26 M

-79 IKVDNFKI
+79 IKVDDFKI

-102 KNVDG
+102 NNVDG
-107 DNNLTYSLQYRDA
+107 NNNLTYSLQYRDA
-120 TVGDKNQRF
+120 TVGDKNKRF

-141 ETDVYVKSYTI
+141 ETNVYVKSYTI
-152 KVGKE
+152 KVGDE
-157 TFNGSTQILFEDKD
+157 TFNGSTQILFEDKNN
-171 KPLKPTGIVTHDT
+171 PLKPTGIVTHDT

-269 TGDNCDKYAGKKLSI
+269 TGDNCDKYADKNLSI
-284 DIELESNFKDMET
+284 DIELESNFKDMEL
-297 ITFVDDTVGDNV
+297 ITFVDNTVGDDDA
-309 TSVKHW
+309 SVKHW
-315 INENKDCIVT
+315 INKDNDCIVT

-349 DKGNPTWVA
+349 KNGNPTWVA

-386 RAQVEDMWAHM
+386 RDQVETMWAHK
-397 LDSRKPA
+397 LDGRKPA

-411 IKDKTT
+411 INGT
-417 GELKRKTV
+417 RKTV

-430 GNGYSTTQNISERL
+430 GNGYSTTEDISERL

-452 YENIKNPSGGG
+452 YENISSGG
-463 SSSGGGSGSGGGIV
+463 SSSGGGSGSGGSGSGGEIV

-487 IDFNITTNN
+487 IDFNITANN
-496 KNWIKEDIKN
+496 KYWIKNNIN
-506 HGYRMF
+506 YNGYTMY
-512 AKFTDGK
+512 AKFIDGT
-519 LVPMKLDNDV
+519 LVPMELDNDV
-529 CKIDNDG
+529 C

-550 AFVLKSNSDTKTIE
+550 NFVLKSKSDTKTIR
-564 IDKNVTFNRSM
+564 IDQNVIFNRSM
-575 NITMEISNDDVA
+575 NITMEISNNDVA
-587 RRTN
+587 HRTN

>member
-1 MICVKKEK
+1 MKKEK

-141 ETDVYVKSYTI
+141 ETNVYVKSYTI

-157 TFNGSTQILFEDKD
+157 TFNGSTQILFDNSN
-171 KPLKPTGIVTHDT
+171 PPKPTDIVTHDT

-269 TGDNCDKYAGKKLSI
+269 TGDNCDKYAGEPLSI

-297 ITFVDDTVGDNV
+297 ITFVDDTVGDKDASV
-309 TSVKHW
+309 THW
-315 INENKDCIVT
+315 INKDNDCIVT

-386 RAQVEDMWAHM
+386 REQVEEMWKNTNQ
-397 LDSRKPA
+397 LDPNGESGKRKTA
-404 ALQESRE
+404 DLQVSRE
-411 IKDKTT
+411 INGT
-417 GELKRKTV
+417 RKTV
-425 YTAIG
+425 YTALG
-430 GNGYSTTQNISERL
+430 GNGYGKTEDISQRL

-463 SSSGGGSGSGGGIV
+463 SSSGGNGEIV
-477 EDPNAKIKIG
+477 EDPNAKIRIG
-487 IDFNITTNN
+487 IDFSITTHN

-506 HGYRMF
+506 HGYKMY
-512 AKFTDGK
+512 AKFIDGT

>member
-1 MICVKKEK
+1 MKKEK

-16 NVSRSFKDIA
+16 NVSRSFKDIS

-79 IKVDNFKI
+79 IKVEDFKI

-94 GRNLFFPN
+94 GRNVFFPN
-102 KNVDG
+102 SNIDG
-107 DNNLTYSLQYRDA
+107 GSNSTNSMQYRDA
-120 TVGDKNQRF
+120 TVGDKNKRF
-129 LYKDFTVSADSK
+129 LYKDFTVTADSK
-141 ETDVYVKSYTI
+141 ETNVYVKSYTI
-152 KVGKE
+152 KVGGE

-204 TALVDRYAKTYPAI
+204 TALVDRYAKTYPAV
-218 SSTSLDTGSVI
+218 SSTALDTGSVI

-269 TGDNCDKYAGKKLSI
+269 TGDNCDKYAGKNLSI
-284 DIELESNFKDMET
+284 DIELESNFKDMEW
-297 ITFVDDTVGDNV
+297 ITFVDDTVGDKDA
-309 TSVKHW
+309 SVKHW
-315 INENKDCIVT
+315 INQNNDCIVT

-330 ITTTDSPYRTVIM
+330 ITTTGSPYRTVIM
-343 QENGND
+343 QEND
-349 DKGNPTWVA
+349 KDAKGNPTWVA
-358 PIPEKVVT
+358 PIPEEVVT

-386 RAQVEDMWAHM
+386 RKDVETMWAHK
-397 LDSRKPA
+397 LDDRKPA

-417 GELKRKTV
+417 GKLTRKTV
-425 YTAIG
+425 YTALG
-430 GNGYSTTQNISERL
+430 GNGYGVTQDISQRL

-452 YENIKNPSGGG
+452 YENIKNNTSGGG
-463 SSSGGGSGSGGGIV
+463 SSSGGSGEIV

-487 IDFNITTNN
+487 IDFNIAKNN
-496 KNWIKEDIKN
+496 KTWIKDDIN
-506 HGYRMF
+506 YHGYTMY
-512 AKFTDGK
+512 AKFIDGT

-536 KINDYEMKVNSILT
+536 NINDYEMKVNSILT
-550 AFVLKSNSDTKTIE
+550 NFVLKSKSDTKTIG
-564 IDKNVTFNRSM
+564 IDKNVIFNRSM
-575 NITMEISNDDVA
+575 NITMEISNNDVA
-587 RRTN
+587 HRTS

>member
-1 MICVKKEK
+1 MKKEK

-141 ETDVYVKSYTI
+141 ETNVYVKSYTI

-157 TFNGSTQILFEDKD
+157 TFNGSTQILFDNSN
-171 KPLKPTGIVTHDT
+171 PPKPTDIVTHDT

-269 TGDNCDKYAGKKLSI
+269 TGDNCDKYAGEPLSI

-297 ITFVDDTVGDNV
+297 ITFVDDTVGDKDASV
-309 TSVKHW
+309 THW
-315 INENKDCIVT
+315 INKDNDCIVT

-386 RAQVEDMWAHM
+386 REQVEEMWKKTNQ
-397 LDSRKPA
+397 LDPNGESGKRKTA
-404 ALQESRE
+404 DLQVSRE
-411 IKDKTT
+411 INGT
-417 GELKRKTV
+417 RKTV
-425 YTAIG
+425 YTALG
-430 GNGYSTTQNISERL
+430 GNGYGKTEDISQRL

-463 SSSGGGSGSGGGIV
+463 SSSGGNGEIV
-477 EDPNAKIKIG
+477 EDPNAKIRIG
-487 IDFNITTNN
+487 IDFSITTHN

-506 HGYRMF
+506 HGYKMY
-512 AKFTDGK
+512 AKFIDGT

>member
-1 MICVKKEK
+1 MKKEK

-16 NVSRSFKDIA
+16 NVSRSFKDIS

-37 VLVGTTVSWFTI
+37 VLIGSTVSWFTI

-102 KNVDG
+102 NNVDG
-107 DNNLTYSLQYRDA
+107 DSNLTYSLQYRDA

-141 ETDVYVKSYTI
+141 ETNVYVKSYTI
-152 KVGKE
+152 KVGDE
-157 TFNGSTQILFEDKD
+157 TFNGSTQILFNDSSN
-171 KPLKPTGIVTHDT
+171 PLKPTGIVTHDT

-269 TGDNCDKYAGKKLSI
+269 TGDNCDKYADETLSI
-284 DIELESNFKDMET
+284 DIELESNFKDMEW
-297 ITFVDDTVGDNV
+297 ITFVDDTVGDAN

-315 INENKDCIVT
+315 INSANDSLIT

-330 ITTTDSPYRTVIM
+330 ITTTGSPYRTVIM
-343 QENGND
+343 KDNGKD
-349 DKGNPTWVA
+349 AKGNPTWVA

-386 RAQVEDMWAHM
+386 RDKVEKMWANK
-397 LDSRKPA
+397 LTGDSAERKTHE
-404 ALQESRE
+404 LQESRQ
-411 IKDKTT
+411 INGT
-417 GELKRKTV
+417 RKTV
-425 YTAIG
+425 YTALG
-430 GNGYSTTQNISERL
+430 GNGYGKTEDISQRL

-452 YENIKNPSGGG
+452 YENI
-463 SSSGGGSGSGGGIV
+463 SSGGSGSGGSGSGGEII

-496 KNWIKEDIKN
+496 KTWIKDDIKY
-506 HGYRMF
+506 HGYKMY
-512 AKFTDGK
+512 AKFIDGT
-519 LVPMKLDNDV
+519 LVPMSLANDV
-529 CKIDNDG
+529 C

-550 AFVLKSNSDTKTIE
+550 AFVLKSESDTKTIK
-564 IDKNVTFNRSM
+564 INQNVIFNRSM

-587 RRTN
+587 HRTN

>member
-1 MICVKKEK
+1 MKKEK

-16 NVSRSFKDIA
+16 NVSRSFKDAA

-107 DNNLTYSLQYRDA
+107 GNNLTYSLQYRDA

-141 ETDVYVKSYTI
+141 ETNVYVKSYKIT
-152 KVGKE
+152 VGDE
-157 TFNGSTQILFEDKD
+157 VFNGSTQILFEDKNN
-171 KPLKPTGIVTHDT
+171 PLKPTGIVTHDI

-269 TGDNCDKYAGKKLSI
+269 TGDNCDKYAGKDLSI
-284 DIELESNFKDMET
+284 DIELESNFKDMEW
-297 ITFVDDTVGDNV
+297 ITFVDDTVGDNDA
-309 TSVKHW
+309 SVKHW
-315 INENKDCIVT
+315 INKDNDCIVT

-330 ITTTDSPYRTVIM
+330 ITTTGSPYRTVIM
-343 QENGND
+343 QEND
-349 DKGNPTWVA
+349 KDAKGNPTWVA

-386 RAQVEDMWAHM
+386 RDQVEKMWANK
-397 LDSRKPA
+397 LTKTYK
-404 ALQESRE
+404 LQESRE
-411 IKDKTT
+411 ITDSSTGKTS
-417 GELKRKTV
+417 RKTV
-425 YTAIG
+425 YTALG
-430 GNGYSTTQNISERL
+430 GNGYGKTEDISERL

-452 YENIKNPSGGG
+452 YENISSGGSG
-463 SSSGGGSGSGGGIV
+463 SGGSGSGGGIV

-496 KNWIKEDIKN
+496 KTWIKGNIKDN
-506 HGYRMF
+506 GYKMY
-512 AKFTDGK
+512 AKFIDGT
-519 LVPMKLDNDV
+519 LVPMDLDNDV
-529 CKIDNDG
+529 CKINDC
-536 KINDYEMKVNSILT
+536 EMKVNSILT
-550 AFVLKSNSDTKTIE
+550 AFVLKSKSDTKTIR
-564 IDKNVTFNRSM
+564 INQNVIFNRSM

-587 RRTN
+587 HRTN

>member
-1 MICVKKEK
+1 MKKEK

-141 ETDVYVKSYTI
+141 ETNVYVKSYKIT
-152 KVGKE
+152 VGDE
-157 TFNGSTQILFEDKD
+157 VFNGSTQILFDNSD
-171 KPLKPTGIVTHDT
+171 PPKPTDIVTHDT

-269 TGDNCDKYAGKKLSI
+269 TGDNCDKYAGEPLSI
-284 DIELESNFKDMET
+284 DIELESNFKDMEL
-297 ITFVDDTVGDNV
+297 ITFVDDTWGDDVVSDDAN
-309 TSVKHW
+309 HW
-315 INENKDCIVT
+315 INKNKDCIVT

-330 ITTTDSPYRTVIM
+330 VTTTNSPYRTVIM
-343 QENGND
+343 QEID
-349 DKGNPTWVA
+349 KDAKGNPTWVA

-386 RAQVEDMWAHM
+386 REQVEEMWKNTNQ
-397 LDSRKPA
+397 LKGDSAKRKTA
-404 ALQESRE
+404 KLQESRE
-411 IKDKTT
+411 INGT
-417 GELKRKTV
+417 RKTV
-425 YTAIG
+425 YTALG
-430 GNGYSTTQNISERL
+430 GNGYGKTEDISQRL

-452 YENIKNPSGGG
+452 YENISSGG

-487 IDFNITTNN
+487 IDFNITANN
-496 KNWIKEDIKN
+496 KNWIKSNIDN
-506 HGYRMF
+506 GYTMY
-512 AKFTDGK
+512 AKFIDGT
-519 LVPMKLDNDV
+519 LVPMELDNDV
-529 CKIDNDG
+529 CKIN
-536 KINDYEMKVNSILT
+536 NYEMKVNSILT
-550 AFVLKSNSDTKTIE
+550 NFVLKSKSDTKTIR
-564 IDKNVTFNRSM
+564 IDQNVIFNRSM
-575 NITMEISNDDVA
+575 NIAMEISNDDVA

>member
-1 MICVKKEK
+1 MKKEK

-16 NVSRSFKDIA
+16 NVSHSFKGIS

-79 IKVDNFKI
+79 IKVENFKI

-94 GRNLFFPN
+94 GRNVFFPN
-102 KNVDG
+102 SNIDG
-107 DNNLTYSLQYRDA
+107 GSNSTNSMQYRDA

-141 ETDVYVKSYTI
+141 ETNVYVKSYTI
-152 KVGKE
+152 TVGDE
-157 TFNGSTQILFEDKD
+157 VFNGSTQILFDNS
-171 KPLKPTGIVTHDT
+171 KPPKPTGIVTHDA

-269 TGDNCDKYAGKKLSI
+269 TGDNCDEYAGKPLSI
-284 DIELESNFKDMET
+284 DIELESNFRDMEL
-297 ITFVDDTVGDNV
+297 ITFVDDTWGDDVVSDDAN
-309 TSVKHW
+309 HW
-315 INENKDCIVT
+315 INKNKDCIVT

-330 ITTTDSPYRTVIM
+330 ITTTGSPYRTVIM
-343 QENGND
+343 QEND
-349 DKGNPTWVA
+349 KDAKGNPTWVA

-386 RAQVEDMWAHM
+386 REQVEEMWKNTNQ
-397 LDSRKPA
+397 LKGDSAKRKTA
-404 ALQESRE
+404 KLQESRE
-411 IKDKTT
+411 INGT
-417 GELKRKTV
+417 RKTV
-425 YTAIG
+425 YTALG
-430 GNGYSTTQNISERL
+430 GNGYGKTEDISQRL

-452 YENIKNPSGGG
+452 YENISSGG
-463 SSSGGGSGSGGGIV
+463 SSSGGGSGSGGSGSGGGIV

-487 IDFNITTNN
+487 IDFNITANN
-496 KNWIKEDIKN
+496 KNWIKSNIKDN
-506 HGYRMF
+506 GYTMY
-512 AKFTDGK
+512 AKFIDGT
-519 LVPMKLDNDV
+519 LVPMELDNDV
-529 CKIDNDG
+529 C

-587 RRTN
+587 HRTN

>member
-1 MICVKKEK
+1 MKKEK
-9 YVSKHCG
+9 YVSKHAG
-16 NVSRSFKDIA
+16 DVTHSLKKAA

-141 ETDVYVKSYTI
+141 ETDVYVKSYKIT
-152 KVGKE
+152 VGDE
-157 TFNGSTQILFEDKD
+157 VFNGSTQILFEDKNN
-171 KPLKPTGIVTHDT
+171 PLKPTGIVTHDI

-269 TGDNCDKYAGKKLSI
+269 TGDNCDKYAGKDLSI
-284 DIELESNFKDMET
+284 DIELESNFKDMEW
-297 ITFVDDTVGDNV
+297 ITFVDDTVGDNDA
-309 TSVKHW
+309 SVKHW
-315 INENKDCIVT
+315 INKDNDCIVT

-330 ITTTDSPYRTVIM
+330 ITTTGSPYRTVIM
-343 QENGND
+343 QEND
-349 DKGNPTWVA
+349 KDAKGNPTWVA

-386 RAQVEDMWAHM
+386 RDQVEKMWANK
-397 LDSRKPA
+397 LTKTYK
-404 ALQESRE
+404 LQESRE
-411 IKDKTT
+411 ITDSSTGKTS
-417 GELKRKTV
+417 RKTV
-425 YTAIG
+425 YTALG
-430 GNGYSTTQNISERL
+430 GNGYGKTEDISERL

-452 YENIKNPSGGG
+452 YENISSGGSG
-463 SSSGGGSGSGGGIV
+463 SGGSGSGGGIV

-496 KNWIKEDIKN
+496 KTWIKGNIKDN
-506 HGYRMF
+506 GYKMY
-512 AKFTDGK
+512 AKFIDGT
-519 LVPMKLDNDV
+519 LVPMDLDNDV
-529 CKIDNDG
+529 CKINDC
-536 KINDYEMKVNSILT
+536 EMKVNSILT
-550 AFVLKSNSDTKTIE
+550 AFVLKSKSDTKTIR
-564 IDKNVTFNRSM
+564 INQNVIFNRSM

-587 RRTN
+587 HRTN

>member
-1 MICVKKEK
+1 MKKEK

-16 NVSRSFKDIA
+16 NVSHSFKGIS

-37 VLVGTTVSWFTI
+37 VLVGSTVSWFTI

-79 IKVDNFKI
+79 IKVDDFKI

-102 KNVDG
+102 SNIDG
-107 DNNLTYSLQYRDA
+107 GSNSTNSMQYRDA

-141 ETDVYVKSYTI
+141 ETNVYVKSYTI
-152 KVGKE
+152 TVGDE
-157 TFNGSTQILFEDKD
+157 VFNGSTQILFDNS
-171 KPLKPTGIVTHDT
+171 KPPKPTDIVTHDT

-269 TGDNCDKYAGKKLSI
+269 TGDNCDKYAGKPLSI
-284 DIELESNFKDMET
+284 DIELESNFKDMEL
-297 ITFVDDTVGDNV
+297 ITFVDDTVGDNDASV
-309 TSVKHW
+309 THW
-315 INENKDCIVT
+315 INKDNDCIVT

-330 ITTTDSPYRTVIM
+330 ITTTGSPYRTVIM
-343 QENGND
+343 QEND
-349 DKGNPTWVA
+349 KDAKGNPTWVA
-358 PIPEKVVT
+358 PIPEEVVT

-386 RAQVEDMWAHM
+386 REQVEEMWKNTNQ
-397 LDSRKPA
+397 LDPNGESGKRKTA

-411 IKDKTT
+411 INGT
-417 GELKRKTV
+417 RKTV
-425 YTAIG
+425 YTALG
-430 GNGYSTTQNISERL
+430 GNGYGKTEDISQRL

-452 YENIKNPSGGG
+452 YENIKDPSGGG
-463 SSSGGGSGSGGGIV
+463 SSSGGSGEIV

-487 IDFNITTNN
+487 IDFNITTNE
-496 KNWIKEDIKN
+496 KTWIKENIN
-506 HGYRMF
+506 SNGYTMY
-512 AKFTDGK
+512 AKFIDGT
-519 LVPMKLDNDV
+519 LVPMKLDDNV

-536 KINDYEMKVNSILT
+536 KFNNYEMKVNSILT
-550 AFVLKSNSDTKTIE
+550 NFVLKSNSDTKTIE

-587 RRTN
+587 HRTN

>member
-1 MICVKKEK
+1 MKKEK

-16 NVSRSFKDIA
+16 NVSRSFKDIS

-102 KNVDG
+102 KNVDS

-141 ETDVYVKSYTI
+141 ETNVYVKSYKIT
-152 KVGKE
+152 VGDE
-157 TFNGSTQILFEDKD
+157 VFNGSTQILFDNS
-171 KPLKPTGIVTHDT
+171 KPPKPTDIVTHDI

-249 IFTLEGTTPKK
+249 IFTLEGTKPQK

-269 TGDNCDKYAGKKLSI
+269 TGDNCDKYADKDLSI
-284 DIELESNFKDMET
+284 DIELESNFKDMEL
-297 ITFVDDTVGDNV
+297 ITFVDDTVGDKDA
-309 TSVKHW
+309 SVKHW
-315 INENKDCIVT
+315 INQNNDCIVT

-330 ITTTDSPYRTVIM
+330 ITTTGSPYRTVIM

-358 PIPEKVVT
+358 PIPEEVVT

-386 RAQVEDMWAHM
+386 RDQVDDMWKNTNQ
-397 LDSRKPA
+397 LDPNSESGKRKIA
-404 ALQESRE
+404 KLQESRE
-411 IKDKTT
+411 INGT
-417 GELKRKTV
+417 RKTV
-425 YTAIG
+425 YTALG
-430 GNGYSTTQNISERL
+430 GNGYGKTEDISQRL

-452 YENIKNPSGGG
+452 YENIKKTHGG
-463 SSSGGGSGSGGGIV
+463 SSSGGDGGIV

-487 IDFNITTNN
+487 IDFNITTNG
-496 KNWIKEDIKN
+496 KTWIKGNIKDN
-506 HGYRMF
+506 GYEMY
-512 AKFTDGK
+512 AKFIDGT

-529 CKIDNDG
+529 C

-550 AFVLKSNSDTKTIE
+550 AFVLKSKSDTKTIR
-564 IDKNVTFNRSM
+564 INQNVIFNRSM
-575 NITMEISNDDVA
+575 NITMVISNDDVA
-587 RRTN
+587 HRTN

>member
-1 MICVKKEK
+1 MKKEK

-16 NVSRSFKDIA
+16 NVSHSFKGIS

-37 VLVGTTVSWFTI
+37 VLIGSTVSWFTI

-79 IKVDNFKI
+79 IKVDNFNI

-102 KNVDG
+102 NNVDG

-141 ETDVYVKSYTI
+141 ETNVYVKSYTI
-152 KVGKE
+152 KVGDE
-157 TFNGSTQILFEDKD
+157 TFNGSTQILFNDSSN
-171 KPLKPTGIVTHDT
+171 PLKPTGIVTHDT

-269 TGDNCDKYAGKKLSI
+269 TGDNCDKYAGKDLSI
-284 DIELESNFKDMET
+284 DIELESNFKDMEW
-297 ITFVDDTVGDNV
+297 ITFVDDTVGDDDAKE
-309 TSVKHW
+309 THW
-315 INENKDCIVT
+315 INKYNDCIVT

-330 ITTTDSPYRTVIM
+330 ITTTGSPYRTVIM
-343 QENGND
+343 KDNGKD
-349 DKGNPTWVA
+349 AKGNPTWVA

-371 RYSLNDEMIYNAWYT
+371 RYSLDDEMIYNAWYT
-386 RAQVEDMWAHM
+386 RKDVETMWEHK
-397 LDSRKPA
+397 LDDRKPA
-404 ALQESRE
+404 ALQESRV
-411 IKDKTT
+411 INGT
-417 GELKRKTV
+417 RKTV
-425 YTAIG
+425 YTALG
-430 GNGYSTTQNISERL
+430 GNGYSTTPDISERL

-452 YENIKNPSGGG
+452 YENIKKPSGGG
-463 SSSGGGSGSGGGIV
+463 SSSGGSGEII
-477 EDPNAKIKIG
+477 EDPNANIRIG

-496 KNWIKEDIKN
+496 KTWIKDDIKY
-506 HGYRMF
+506 HGYKMY
-512 AKFTDGK
+512 AKFIDGT
-519 LVPMKLDNDV
+519 LVPMSLANDV
-529 CKIDNDG
+529 C

-550 AFVLKSNSDTKTIE
+550 AFVLKKSESDTKTIE
-564 IDKNVTFNRSM
+564 INQNVIFNRSM

-587 RRTN
+587 HRTS

>member
-1 MICVKKEK
+1 MKKEK

-16 NVSRSFKDIA
+16 NVSRSFKGIS

-37 VLVGTTVSWFTI
+37 VLIGSTVSWFTI

-102 KNVDG
+102 NNVDG
-107 DNNLTYSLQYRDA
+107 DSNLTYSLQYRDA

-141 ETDVYVKSYTI
+141 ETNVYVKSYTI
-152 KVGKE
+152 KVGDE
-157 TFNGSTQILFEDKD
+157 TFNGSTQILFNDSSN
-171 KPLKPTGIVTHDT
+171 PLKPTGIVTHDT

-269 TGDNCDKYAGKKLSI
+269 TGDNCDKYAGKPLSI
-284 DIELESNFKDMET
+284 DIELESNFKDMEW
-297 ITFVDDTVGDNV
+297 ITFVDDTVGDAN

-315 INENKDCIVT
+315 INSANDSLIT

-330 ITTTDSPYRTVIM
+330 ITTTGSPYRTVIM
-343 QENGND
+343 KDNGKD
-349 DKGNPTWVA
+349 AKGNPTWVA
-358 PIPEKVVT
+358 PIPENVVT

-386 RAQVEDMWAHM
+386 RDQVDEMWENTNK
-397 LDSRKPA
+397 LTGDSAERKTA
-404 ALQESRE
+404 KLQESRE
-411 IKDKTT
+411 INGT
-417 GELKRKTV
+417 RKTV
-425 YTAIG
+425 YTALG
-430 GNGYSTTQNISERL
+430 GNGYGKTEDISQRL

-452 YENIKNPSGGG
+452 YENIKKPSGGG
-463 SSSGGGSGSGGGIV
+463 SSSGGSGEII
-477 EDPNAKIKIG
+477 EDPNAKIRIG
-487 IDFNITTNN
+487 IDFNITTND
-496 KNWIKEDIKN
+496 KTWIKSNINDN
-506 HGYRMF
+506 GYTMY
-512 AKFTDGK
+512 AKFIDGT
-519 LVPMKLDNDV
+519 LVPMSLANDV
-529 CKIDNDG
+529 C

-550 AFVLKSNSDTKTIE
+550 NFVLKSESDTKTIK
-564 IDKNVTFNRSM
+564 INQNVIFNGSM

-587 RRTN
+587 HRTN

>member
-1 MICVKKEK
+1 
-9 YVSKHCG
+9 
-16 NVSRSFKDIA
+16 
-26 YSYISLFLVVM
+26 M

-79 IKVDNFKI
+79 IKVDDFKI

-102 KNVDG
+102 NNVDG
-107 DNNLTYSLQYRDA
+107 NNNLTYSLQYRDA
-120 TVGDKNQRF
+120 TVGDKNKRF

-141 ETDVYVKSYTI
+141 ETNVYVKSYTI
-152 KVGKE
+152 KVGDE
-157 TFNGSTQILFEDKD
+157 VFNGSTQILFEDKD
-171 KPLKPTGIVTHDT
+171 NPLKPTGIVTHDA

-218 SSTSLDTGSVI
+218 SSTALDTGLVI

-269 TGDNCDKYAGKKLSI
+269 TGDNCDKYAGKDLSI
-284 DIELESNFKDMET
+284 DIELESNFKDMEW
-297 ITFVDDTVGDNV
+297 ITFVDDTVGDDDA
-309 TSVKHW
+309 SVKHW
-315 INENKDCIVT
+315 INKDNDCIVT

-330 ITTTDSPYRTVIM
+330 ITTTGSPYRTVIM

-386 RAQVEDMWAHM
+386 RKDVETMWEHK
-397 LDSRKPA
+397 LDGRKPA

-411 IKDKTT
+411 INGT
-417 GELKRKTV
+417 RKTV
-425 YTAIG
+425 YTALG
-430 GNGYSTTQNISERL
+430 GNGYSTTEDISERL

-452 YENIKNPSGGG
+452 YENISSGG
-463 SSSGGGSGSGGGIV
+463 SSSGGGSGSGGSGSGGEIV

-487 IDFNITTNN
+487 IDFNITANN
-496 KNWIKEDIKN
+496 KDWINNNIN
-506 HGYRMF
+506 FNGYKMY
-512 AKFTDGK
+512 AKFSDGT
-519 LVPMKLDNDV
+519 LVPMSKGKDEVV
-529 CKIDNDG
+529 CKIN
-536 KINDYEMKVNSILT
+536 NYEMKVNSILT
-550 AFVLKSNSDTKTIE
+550 AFVLKSESDTKTIK
-564 IDKNVTFNRSM
+564 IDKNVIFNRSM

-587 RRTN
+587 HRTN